1 MASSIRLFVAVNIPE
16 SMKEKIYPIGA
27 FLPRDAVKPVEK
39 DNLHITIKFLGE
51 VPDFRLGDIASELE
65 KVKFTRF
72 NVALHGVGVFPSASN
87 ARVVWVGCESKEL
100 YHLAKKINDILG
112 QFGENEPFSAHLT
125 VARVRKKFDPFAFL
139 EKYGHTNFGEF
150 EVSSF
155 ELMQSV
161 LGKSGPDYSVVS
173 SFSSDD
179 K

>member
-100 YHLAKKINDILG
+100 YHLAKKINASIVDTTSYFHHVTPKII
-112 QFGENEPFSAHLT
+112 NESW
-125 VARVRKKFDPFAFL
+125 KKYLKNIHFKL
-139 EKYGHTNFGEF
+139 
-150 EVSSF
+150 
-155 ELMQSV
+155 
-161 LGKSGPDYSVVS
+161 
-173 SFSSDD
+173 
-179 K
+179 